1 MDFRR
6 IQYILIVAFLILDL
20 FLLNIFVGK
29 NSVYFLNDYNRSTAP
44 SVQKEMNL
52 EELTETSVSDETGEL
67 PFVAGQLD
75 LEAWQEEAEKLT
87 DQEVTVDSKGR
98 LFSKLDR
105 PIPVASLQKGTA
117 EDAWSVSDFKE
128 VNDFKDS
135 SQLLNGKDYQ
145 FAYYNPRKSTITYY
159 QEAYDGH
166 GIIDG
171 TGDLIFHLND
181 KQEVDAY
188 EQSYAGET
196 QVQGEDRPLISEKQ
210 AIENLYLNDEI
221 PNKATVVKVKIG
233 YRTSLALDQLHMYKP
248 IWTIYIRHN
257 DDEIETEYV
266 DGINGTI
273 IQPQTTNTGT

>member
-20 FLLNIFVGK
+20 FLLNIFVSK
-29 NSVYFLNDYNRSTAP
+29 NSIYFPNDSNRSTAA
-44 SVQKEMNL
+44 SVQTEMNL
-52 EELTETSVSDETGEL
+52 NELAEIPLSDEAGEL
-67 PFVAGQLD
+67 PFVAAQLD
-75 LEAWQEEAEKLT
+75 LEAWQEAADKLT
-87 DQEVTVDSKGR
+87 DQEVTIDSKGR

-105 PIPVASLQKGTA
+105 PLPLPALDKGLA
-117 EDAWSVSDFKE
+117 EDSWSEIDFKE
-128 VNDFKDS
+128 LNDFKDS
-135 SQLLNGKDYQ
+135 QQVLNGKDYH
-145 FAYYNPRKSTITYY
+145 FAYYNPRKSTVTYY

-171 TGDLIFHLND
+171 SGDLIFHLND
-181 KQEVDAY
+181 KLEVDAY

-196 QVQGEDRPLISEKQ
+196 QVQGENRPLISEKQ

-221 PNKATVVKVKIG
+221 PNKASVVKVKIG

-248 IWTIYIRHN
+248 IWTIYIKHN
-257 DDEIETEYV
+257 DDEVETEYV

-273 IQPQTTNTGT
+273 IQPQSSAGS